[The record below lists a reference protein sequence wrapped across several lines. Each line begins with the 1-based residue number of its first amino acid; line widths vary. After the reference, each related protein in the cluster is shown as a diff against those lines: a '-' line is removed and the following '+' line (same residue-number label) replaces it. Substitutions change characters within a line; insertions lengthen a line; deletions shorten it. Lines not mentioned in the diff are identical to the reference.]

1 MDLFWR
7 NYTTGQ
13 NGTWLLTNASVRSSV
28 ILPSLVGSSWYP
40 QGSGDF
46 NRDGKADYVWRNY
59 ATGQNQIWLMNG
71 NRTLSSIAIRAVG
84 DTNWHI
90 QGTGDFN
97 GDGKTDLLWRHYETG
112 SNTIWLMNGTTY
124 VSSVSLPNVPGLNIK
139 MEGAADFND
148 DGQADILVRNELSG
162 EHLVWIMNGTTV
174 ASTAYLASARDPN
187 WTLQGL
193 KDLDQDG
200 DPDLIWQSLTNRQ
213 NVGAWIMDGLTY
225 VRSQAITGIPSGPNT
240 LSIQDI
246 SPISGFVEIS
256 NFSFSGLEGESGTF
270 QVRLNRAPTS
280 NVTLQLTT
288 GDFLVVDTDNTIA
301 NGTQTS
307 LTFTAQNWNQARTV
321 WFLAEVDNSATDRGL
336 SNTIQYSLSGGLVDT
351 GTYNIGTVTST
362 SAPDPTHFNIDLDF
376 RNDTTGF
383 WTTSRRSVAQQA
395 ASAWANYIVSEWA
408 DLTLNTS
415 IRRLDDSTS
424 TSNRRYS
431 FNVERFVDD
440 LLVFINPLQSS
451 TGEEAGLGLI
461 DYQFGGWA
469 PGYYAGADAMP
480 RVGQVALDTAWLST
494 QSDTILYQILVHE
507 LGHILGLVGMNWTG
521 DLLLSS
527 HLEDNTPGTA
537 VFRGEYTR
545 IANGGNYM
553 PLQSQDG
560 LTPIT
565 NNDYAH
571 PSAAVSSVM
580 SYGWLYQLSGPTAID
595 LAMLADSGYQIL
607 GVNAPVASATTSSS
621 TEVSSSSAVAS
632 GRAVPSAAAATYLDT
647 DVPETQVDS
656 PVEVVLGDEVVAV
669 VDDSTGTAPSTAAA
683 DADEEDL
690 AGRPVP
696 V

>member
-7 NYTTGQ
+7 NYATGQ
-13 NGTWLLTNASVRSSV
+13 NGAWLLNNASVRSSV

-46 NRDGKADYVWRNY
+46 NRDGRADQVWRNY
-59 ATGQNQIWLMNG
+59 ATGQNQIWLMSG
-71 NRTLSSIAIRAVG
+71 NRVLSSIAIRAVG

-112 SNTIWLMNGTTY
+112 SNTVWMMNGTTY
-124 VSSVSLPNVPGLNIK
+124 VSSVSLPNVQGLNIK
-139 MEGAADFND
+139 IEGAADFND
-148 DGQADILVRNELSG
+148 DGRPDILLRNDLSG
-162 EHLVWIMNGTTV
+162 ENLVWIMNGITV

-213 NVGAWIMDGLTY
+213 NVGAWMMDGLTY

-240 LSIQDI
+240 LSIQDT
-246 SPISGFVEIS
+246 SPIAGFLDIS

-270 QVRLNRAPTS
+270 QVRLKQAPTS

-288 GDFLVVDTDNTIA
+288 GDFLVVDADSTIA

-321 WFLAEVDNSATDRGL
+321 WFLAEVDNSAADRVL
-336 SNTIQYSLSGGLVDT
+336 SNTIQYSLTGGLVDT
-351 GTYNIGTVTST
+351 GVYNIGTVTST

-383 WTTSRRSVAQQA
+383 WTASRRSVAQQA
-395 ASAWANYIVSEWA
+395 ANAWANYIVSEWA

-415 IRRLDDSTS
+415 IRRLDDGTS
-424 TSNRRYS
+424 ASDRRYS

-451 TGEEAGLGLI
+451 SGEEAGLGLI

-480 RVGQVALDTAWLST
+480 RVGQVALDIAWLGT

-527 HLEDNTPGTA
+527 HLGDNTPTTA
-537 VFRGEYTR
+537 VFRGEYAR
-545 IANGGNYM
+545 VANGGNYV

-565 NNDYAH
+565 SNDYAH
-571 PSAAVSSVM
+571 PAATVSSVM
-580 SYGWLYQLSGPTAID
+580 SYGWLYQLTGPTAID
-595 LAMLADSGYQIL
+595 LAMLADSGYQVL
-607 GVNAPVASATTSSS
+607 GFNVPVAQVTPSSS
-621 TEVSSSSAVAS
+621 PELTASSVESS
-632 GRAVPSAAAATYLDT
+632 GRIVPSAAAATYLET
-647 DVPETQVDS
+647 DGQETQAAS
-656 PVEVVLGDEVVAV
+656 PVEEVVG
-669 VDDSTGTAPSTAAA
+669 DDPVSPDGSTV
-683 DADEEDL
+683 EDSVGL
-690 AGRPVP
+690 EDPTGRPVP